1 MKQDTR
7 IHTPNFTSLMYLFWM
22 TGCAVR
28 GESRFDEDM
37 VRETGAPQQGG
48 LGRYEDYPVT
58 PEED

>member
-1 MKQDTR
+1 
-7 IHTPNFTSLMYLFWM
+7 MYLFWM

-58 PEED
+58 PEEDQT